1 MGHTLQY
8 DELNDYNRF
17 ENLDSV
23 EYKIISHLIYSTT
36 SHANKIWKI
45 LKYDT
50 IDALS
55 QPEVSIHDRIEL
67 VCTDNGQATDKRV
80 FLSPFTDDA
89 WTTECSHIHFY
100 IEGIY
105 PDEHNRARI
114 ILGIETIVH
123 SKISNIAAESDT
135 DPTANPNDYV
145 EADKEEQ
152 YVFYKNRETVLLKH
166 VLAELNGLYID
177 GIGLLQFNQRTSYYS
192 NSVLSL
198 WNNRAYYGHFTK
210 MACVFS
216 GISNNASQGY

>member
-1 MGHTLQY
+1 MGHTMKY
-8 DELNDYNRF
+8 DTARDYNRY
-17 ENLDSV
+17 ENLDSI
-23 EYKIISHLIYSTT
+23 EYKLISHLIYSQS
-36 SHANKIWKI
+36 SHAQKIWKI
-45 LKYDT
+45 LKYNT

-55 QPEVSIHDRIEL
+55 MPNVEVADRIAL
-67 VCTDNGQATDKRV
+67 VCTDNGQETDKRV

-89 WTTECSHIHFY
+89 WTEQCSHIHFY

-105 PDEHNRARI
+105 PDDRLQSKI
-114 ILGIETIVH
+114 VIGVETIVH
-123 SKISNIAAESDT
+123 SKISNIAAESDD

-166 VLAELNGLYID
+166 VLAEFNGLYID
-177 GIGLLQFNQRTSYYS
+177 GVGMLQFNRNTSLYV

-210 MACVFS
+210 MACIFS
-216 GISNNASQGY
+216 GISDNASVGF